1 MTDLKDL
8 ARRVSE
14 LQGPSREVDREIWY
28 ALQDEMEG
36 DPCHAGCFT
45 ASLDAAMMLV
55 PDGWAVERFGIW
67 PASPDGADNVSPPR
81 SFVTLCGTSVGRM
94 GRKMIW
100 GHGSGDRRAEAEATT
115 PALALCAAALT
126 ARSEA

>member
-45 ASLDAAMMLV
+45 ASLDAAMTLARNDGEAFVMLS
-55 PDGWAVERFGIW
+55 DAMLKLEDAGW
-67 PASPDGADNVSPPR
+67 PR
-81 SFVTLCGTSVGRM
+81 GEWVKQLPRYIT
-94 GRKMIW
+94 
-100 GHGSGDRRAEAEATT
+100 
-115 PALALCAAALT
+115 AAALI